1 MQEAKETQPMLTVRG
16 VNNNNETV
24 KFVVPTK
31 QISMLVM
38 GFAPC
43 MNDTDMTSE
52 PQMICSVTLYLKTNL
67 MACFELK
74 ILATEQQ
81 ILEKY
86 ADEFLCRSLNLHAMG
101 WVVSK
106 VYF

>member
-1 MQEAKETQPMLTVRG
+1 
-16 VNNNNETV
+16 
-24 KFVVPTK
+24 
-31 QISMLVM
+31 
-38 GFAPC
+38 
-43 MNDTDMTSE
+43 
-52 PQMICSVTLYLKTNL
+52 

-86 ADEFLCRSLNLHAMG
+86 ADEFLYRSLNLHAMG